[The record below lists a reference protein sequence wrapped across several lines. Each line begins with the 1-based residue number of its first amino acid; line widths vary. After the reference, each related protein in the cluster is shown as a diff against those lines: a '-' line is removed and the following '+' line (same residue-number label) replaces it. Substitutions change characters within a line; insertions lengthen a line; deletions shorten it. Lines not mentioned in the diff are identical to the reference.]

1 MKKLQTFLIIAI
13 LTTIRT
19 FAVDFKYGE
28 LNFTILSEEEA
39 TCEVKA
45 GDAFGHPGSAVQ
57 GNVVIPSKANYS
69 EKNYTVIAIGERAFG
84 GHLTSVVIPNSVT
97 TIKKYAFAG
106 CDELVSLNIPSSV
119 TLIEGDESA
128 GWFPGCYNIIAVNV
142 DEDNPVYSSING
154 CLYNKNKTVLLHVPQ
169 AKEGALVIP
178 SSVNTVDNGACL
190 NCTNLTSIEI
200 PNSVTSIGNSAFA
213 ACWGITSFELP
224 ESLVEI
230 GRGAFAL
237 CEGITSIV
245 IPNSV
250 KSIQSGAFS
259 GCQHLATVTIGSGV
273 TSIEPGA
280 FRQLP
285 NLKTVNCI
293 ANKPP
298 KCNQV
303 FDSYQLYNK
312 ECIYLVGS
320 PTNWAAPIG
329 ANSNVLSQWRLL
341 KNEGTEALYSAVL
354 DMPSAPN
361 FRFYSDLTGWDGG
374 ASIGFGD
381 ENAPEELDVSPLE
394 MELPLAPNKHSFNFT
409 KLEAGRY
416 QIIADLFTWRIYIR
430 PEDYV
435 HKVNRPTH
443 LEIPILHIPQGTKG
457 LYSSEWPDFA
467 DMVDDLTAESSGIEN
482 TVIGA
487 DATCQ
492 NGQVTVYDLSGRC
505 VLKNVAPEHVRSLDK
520 GIYIVN
526 GKKTLVK

>member
-1 MKKLQTFLIIAI
+1 MKKVQTFLIIAI

-28 LNFTILSEEEA
+28 LNFTILSEEDA

-45 GDAFGHPGSAVQ
+45 GDAFGHPGSEVQ
-57 GNVVIPSKANYS
+57 GDVVIPSKATYL
-69 EKNYTVIAIGERAFG
+69 EKDYTVISVGDFAFSG
-84 GHLTSVVIPNSVT
+84 LTSVVIPNTVLTIREYAFDGCLELSSLNIPGSVT
-97 TIKKYAFAG
+97 MIESGESTGYFIGCRSLTAINVSEDNQVYCSIDGCLYDKKKTILLRVPQAMEGAM
-106 CDELVSLNIPSSV
+106 VIPSSV
-119 TLIEGDESA
+119 TTIGS
-128 GWFPGCYNIIAVNV
+128 
-142 DEDNPVYSSING
+142 
-154 CLYNKNKTVLLHVPQ
+154 
-169 AKEGALVIP
+169 
-178 SSVNTVDNGACL
+178 GACL
-190 NCTNLTSIEI
+190 NCNKLTSIEI
-200 PNSVTSIGNSAFA
+200 PNSVTKIGNFAFV

-230 GRGAFAL
+230 GTSAFVL
-237 CEGITSIV
+237 CNGITSIV

-250 KSIQSGAFS
+250 KSIPRGAFN
-259 GCQHLATVTIGSGV
+259 GCQNLSTITIGRGI
-273 TSIEPGA
+273 TSIEPYA
-280 FRQLP
+280 FCQLP

-298 KCNQV
+298 KCNQA
-303 FDSYQLYNK
+303 FDSYQLYHK
-312 ECIYLVGS
+312 DCIYLVGS
-320 PTNWAAPIG
+320 PTVWISPISS
-329 ANSNVLSQWRLL
+329 NSDVLSQWKLN
-341 KNEGTEALYSAVL
+341 KDENTDGLYSAVL
-354 DMPSAPN
+354 DMPSSPI

-381 ENAPEELDVSPLE
+381 ENAPEELDFSPLE

-409 KLEAGRY
+409 KLEAGKY
-416 QIIADLFTWRIYIR
+416 QIIADLYTWRIYIR

-443 LEIPILHIPQGTKG
+443 LEIPVLHIPQGTKG

-487 DATCQ
+487 DATRQ
-492 NGQVTVYDLSGRC
+492 NCRVTVYDLSGRC
-505 VLKNVAPEHVRSLDK
+505 VLNNVAPEQIRSLDK

-526 GKKTLVK
+526 GKKTFVK

>member
-1 MKKLQTFLIIAI
+1 MKKFQTFLIIAI

-45 GDAFGHPGSAVQ
+45 GDAFGHPGSEVQ
-57 GNVVIPSKANYS
+57 GDVVIPSKATYL
-69 EKNYTVIAIGERAFG
+69 EKDYTVVCVGDFAFSG
-84 GHLTSVVIPNSVT
+84 LTSVVIPNSVL
-97 TIKKYAFAG
+97 TIRESAFDW
-106 CDELVSLNIPSSV
+106 CPELSALNIPGSV
-119 TLIEGDESA
+119 TMIESGEFT
-128 GWFPGCYNIIAVNV
+128 GYFTGCQSLTAINV
-142 DEDNPVYSSING
+142 SEDNQVYCSIDG
-154 CLYNKNKTVLLHVPQ
+154 CLYDKGKTVLLRVPQ
-169 AKEGALVIP
+169 AKEGTLVIP
-178 SSVNTVDNGACL
+178 SSVSTIDNGACL

-200 PNSVTSIGNSAFA
+200 PNSVTSIGNFAFA
-213 ACWGITSFELP
+213 ACWGITAFELP
-224 ESLVEI
+224 ESLVEV
-230 GRGAFAL
+230 GRGAFTL

-259 GCQHLATVTIGSGV
+259 ACQNLATVTIGSGV
-273 TSIEPGA
+273 TSIESGA

-298 KCNQV
+298 KCNQA

-354 DMPSAPN
+354 DMPSAPD

-487 DATCQ
+487 DATRQ
-492 NGQVTVYDLSGRC
+492 NCRVTVYDLSGRC
-505 VLKNVAPEHVRSLDK
+505 VLNNVAPEQIRSLDK

-526 GKKTLVK
+526 GKKTFVK